1 MDVLLRPAEVIGL
14 GFDHSW
20 KSIKVSKVH
29 GPMAANLIADTTPNG
44 DVHPAV
50 QFLPHQS
57 LGLTNRWITI
67 LRETLFLLVAG
78 VGDSPLIQYS
88 SYPSTYGKVEPFLPR
103 VSLQHGEESKV
114 AVAWGYCIMET
125 LVVIVRKLAGSLPE
139 GKTTLHTNGIA
150 RTVVLHED
158 CKAWNDLPV
167 VLNE

>member
-1 MDVLLRPAEVIGL
+1 MDVLLRPTEVIGL
-14 GFDHSW
+14 GLDSGLQ
-20 KSIKVSKVH
+20 SIKVSKVH
-29 GPMAANLIADTTPNG
+29 GPMAANLIADTTPDG
-44 DVHPAV
+44 DVHPAA

-57 LGLTNRWITI
+57 LSLTNRWISI

-103 VSLQHGEESKV
+103 VSLQHGKESKV

-139 GKTTLHTNGIA
+139 GKATLNTEDIDG
-150 RTVVLHED
+150 TVVLHED
-158 CKAWNDLPV
+158 S
-167 VLNE
+167 

>member
-44 DVHPAV
+44 DVHPAA

-57 LGLTNRWITI
+57 LGLTNRWISI

-88 SYPSTYGKVEPFLPR
+88 SYPSTYGKVEPKGKPSAWRR
-103 VSLQHGEESKV
+103 VQGGCSVGLL
-114 AVAWGYCIMET
+114 Y
-125 LVVIVRKLAGSLPE
+125 
-139 GKTTLHTNGIA
+139 NGDFGCH
-150 RTVVLHED
+150 RT
-158 CKAWNDLPV
+158 
-167 VLNE
+167 